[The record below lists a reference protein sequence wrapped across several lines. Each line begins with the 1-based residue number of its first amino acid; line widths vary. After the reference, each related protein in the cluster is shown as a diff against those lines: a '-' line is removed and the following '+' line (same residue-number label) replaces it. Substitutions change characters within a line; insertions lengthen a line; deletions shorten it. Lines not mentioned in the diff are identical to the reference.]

1 MTLQSHLPI
10 PELLKTLHPFQTLAE
25 ARIEEIAA
33 QCNLVQ
39 YGIGQSILVRNTQPT
54 HLVMIYQG
62 QARLLGYD
70 VRTRT
75 SVSLEVV
82 GAGAIL
88 GGVSLLR
95 GFGCETVLASSNVI
109 AFTLSAA
116 NFWRLIAA
124 EPRFAQAFCAQTNL
138 CEVFELLG
146 FELQRRAD
154 AKTDLKALAHHV
166 WRDTLVLSFPKG
178 NVTADDFDANRLW
191 LISAGAMGTS
201 SMGGRIAVHH
211 PRHKWQV
218 KSDQGVRLLG
228 FPTGVYLPISLLKHS
243 KSFEFERNSPEY
255 PTLTNGIES
264 SALPERLLPESPQRR
279 YPMVKGQGNLDATL
293 ASLRMVTKTLAIP
306 FRREL
311 VRNALRYQLKTSG
324 QLSCQSAGAIAE
336 MLGMRAQIVQI
347 SAPDLARLKL
357 PALIQWRSHFAV
369 LYEVNGQG
377 CWVADPENDLRQYSL
392 REFIA
397 IWGSSGQ
404 VVQVEARD
412 RTQKFGFRW
421 FLPAL
426 RKYKHALGEVLVAS
440 SIIQIFGLA
449 NPLITQV
456 IIDKVLVQRSLD
468 TLDILGIFLIGVAIF
483 EALLSSLRAYLFTD
497 TTNRLD
503 LSLGTEVVRHLL
515 KLPLNFFER
524 RQVGDLAGR
533 IHELENIRQFL
544 TGTALTVVLDAFF
557 SIIYI
562 AVMVMYSW
570 QLTLV
575 SLATVPLFG
584 VVTLIVS
591 PIARQQSQQK
601 AEHYGT
607 LHAYLVELLT
617 GIQTVK
623 AQNVELQS
631 RWQWQDHYTHY
642 IRSGFKTTMTF
653 SHASTVSGFLNKLTG
668 LLLLWVGAHLVLADQ
683 LTLGG
688 LIAFRILSGYVI
700 SPLLRL
706 IQLWQN
712 FQETV
717 LSMERLGNILE
728 AVPESDEQ
736 NPYQIL
742 LPEMQG
748 AVTYQNVSFRFHEN
762 ASLQLQN
769 INLAIPIGSFVGIV
783 GQSGSGKS
791 TLTKLLTRLY
801 EPSTGQIQIDG
812 YDISKVELSSL
823 RQQIGMV
830 LQDTMLFNGTIQDNI
845 KLTQPEASSEAVIA
859 AAKIA
864 FAHDFIMSLPNGYNT
879 PVGERGAALSG
890 GQRQR
895 IAIARMVLQ
904 KPKLLILDEAT
915 SALDYDTEF
924 RVCQNLASVF
934 REHTVLFITHR
945 LNTIQQ
951 ADRILVMDQG
961 AIVESGTHAELM
973 ALQGRYYCLYQQ

>member
-10 PELLKTLHPFQTLAE
+10 PELLKTLHPFQSLSDK
-25 ARIEEIAA
+25 RIEEIAA
-33 QCNLVQ
+33 QCNLAQ
-39 YGIGQSILVRNTQPT
+39 YQIGQSILVRNTPPE

-62 QARLLGYD
+62 QARTLGYD

-75 SVSLEVV
+75 SVSLEIV
-82 GAGAIL
+82 GPGAIL

-95 GFGCETVLASSNVI
+95 DSGCETVLASTNVI
-109 AFTLSAA
+109 AFTLSAS
-116 NFWRLIAA
+116 NFWQLMATEPQFATALRA
-124 EPRFAQAFCAQTNL
+124 ETNL

-146 FELQRRAD
+146 FELQQRAD
-154 AKTDLKALAHHV
+154 AKTDLRALAQQV
-166 WRDTLVLSFPKG
+166 WQETLVLSFPKG
-178 NVTADDFDANRLW
+178 TVRAESFDANRLW
-191 LISAGAMGTS
+191 LVSAGTLGTS
-201 SMGGRIAVHH
+201 SVGGRVAVHH
-211 PRHKWQV
+211 PRYTWQV
-218 KSDQGVRLLG
+218 KYHQGVRLLG
-228 FPTGVYLPISLLKHS
+228 FPTGVYLPISLLKH
-243 KSFEFERNSPEY
+243 KPSFDLKSPELAVLENPIEH
-255 PTLTNGIES
+255 PTQ
-264 SALPERLLPESPQRR
+264 PEPSLSEFPQKS
-279 YPMVKGQGNLDATL
+279 YPMVRGQGNLDAVL
-293 ASLRMVTKTLAIP
+293 ASLRMLTKTLAIP
-306 FRREL
+306 FRKEL
-311 VRNALRYQLKTSG
+311 VRSALQHQLKTSG
-324 QLSCQSAGAIAE
+324 QLSLQSAGAIAE
-336 MLGMRAQIVQI
+336 MLGMRAQVVQI
-347 SAPDLARLKL
+347 GASDLARLKF

-377 CWVADPENDLRQYSL
+377 CLVADPESDLRQYSL

-397 IWGSSGQ
+397 IWGNSGQ
-404 VVQVEARD
+404 VLQVEVRD
-412 RTQKFGFRW
+412 RAEKFGLRW

-426 RKYKHALGEVLVAS
+426 RKYKHVLVEVLVAS
-440 SIIQIFGLA
+440 GIIQIFGLA

-483 EALLSSLRAYLFTD
+483 EALLTSLRTYLFTD

-544 TGTALTVVLDAFF
+544 TGTALTVVLDAVF

-584 VVTLIVS
+584 LLTLIVS
-591 PIARQQSQQK
+591 PIARYQSQQK

-631 RWQWQDHYTHY
+631 RWQWQDHYTRY
-642 IRSGFKTTMTF
+642 IRSGFRTTMTF

-712 FQETV
+712 FQETA
-717 LSMERLGNILE
+717 LSMERLGDILQ

-748 AVTYQNVSFRFHEN
+748 AVTYKNVSFRFHEN
-762 ASLQLQN
+762 APLQLQN
-769 INLAIPIGSFVGIV
+769 INLEIPVGSFVGIV

-791 TLTKLLTRLY
+791 TLTKLLHRLY

-845 KLTQPEASSEAVIA
+845 KLTRPEASSEEVIA

-864 FAHDFIMSLPNGYNT
+864 FAHDFIMALPNGYNT

-895 IAIARMVLQ
+895 VAIARMVLQ

-924 RVCQNLASVF
+924 RVCQNLASAF

-945 LNTIQQ
+945 LNTVQQ
-951 ADRILVMDQG
+951 AARILVMDQG
-961 AIVESGTHAELM
+961 SIVESGNHAELM
-973 ALQGRYYCLYQQ
+973 ALRGRYYCLYQQ